1 MITFKEYSHEFDDVA
16 ESVGLTEE
24 EQSILNE
31 VLDTAAR
38 IKKKQQF
45 MRRSARIQMAKKIQS
60 RRLASKDRLTARAKQ
75 RARNLLIKRLYQG
88 RSRSE
93 IPIAQ
98 RKQVDLKLSK
108 MKGSIKRI
116 SGKLLRRVKQED
128 IARKSGKKL
137 AKFNAGSGL

>member
-1 MITFKEYSHEFDDVA
+1 MITFKEYSSEFDEVL
-16 ESVGLTEE
+16 ESVEITEE
-24 EQSILNE
+24 EQSLINE

-38 IKKKQQF
+38 LKKKQQF
-45 MRRSARIQMAKKIQS
+45 VRRRARIQLAKKVQS
-60 RRLASKDRLTARAKQ
+60 RRLADPQRLKTRARQ

-98 RKQVDLKLSK
+98 RKQVDQRLGK
-108 MKGSIKRI
+108 MSGAVKRI

-128 IARKSGKKL
+128 IARKSKKKL
-137 AKFNAGSGL
+137 PKFNTQSGF

>member
-16 ESVGLTEE
+16 ESVELTEE

-45 MRRSARIQMAKKIQS
+45 KRRSARIQMAKKIQS